1 MLFNVV
7 QCCAML
13 YHLRLGVGQIAKFR
27 RWYTHCIV
35 VYISWSMRSP
45 LYRLKVR
52 GISYSVLTVAHW
64 QVLVSQGLRVTFCF
78 QLRSARRPTQS
89 NVGTSD
95 CQISSDNVPSLLG
108 AIIDGAGATNAK
120 SQNFGPF
127 KWSKMLLATTTVI
140 ECCFWLLGGKHDWL
154 EWGSS
159 TN

>member
-108 AIIDGAGATNAK
+108 AIIDGAGATKCQKLKFRSIQMIKNVT
-120 SQNFGPF
+120 SYHNCNRIQ
-127 KWSKMLLATTTVI
+127 SLALRRKT
-140 ECCFWLLGGKHDWL
+140 WLVGMKK
-154 EWGSS
+154 
-159 TN
+159 